1 VERVLV
7 VSSFPPRRC
16 GIGAYAA
23 TQAERLR
30 GSGADV
36 IVISPPDG
44 AGDVRVDFLASG
56 RVFREAARRGGA
68 ADRIVVH
75 FQPALYYRGGASAA
89 AQKVATSWA
98 LLSLVRRRPQIEL
111 LIHEFDPQVRWRP
124 DYVLLRRVFG
134 RAQLLFHTDAER
146 VALQRQYGLRRV
158 RARLVDHA
166 AGVTVHIAP
175 GRDEARRRLGLGDD
189 GPVFVCAGFLHPDK
203 GYDRAIRA
211 FAAAGS
217 PGRLDVVGS
226 VRDETPAKAAFAAEL
241 GDLAAG
247 TRGATVHEE
256 FASDEEFDAWI
267 AAADAVILP
276 YRRSWSSGALARAQ
290 AIGIP
295 ALVSDAGG
303 LPEQAGPNDRVFRS
317 DDELAALL
325 REIAGSAA
333 TNRANTDSTASDGE
347 VAAPAEAS
355 T

>member
-1 VERVLV
+1 VARVLI
-7 VSSFPPRRC
+7 VSSFPPRHC

-23 TQAERLR
+23 TQADRLR
-30 GSGADV
+30 GAGADV

-44 AGDVRVDFLASG
+44 AGDVRVDFLGPG
-56 RVFREAARRGGA
+56 RAFREAARRGEA

-75 FQPALYYRGGASAA
+75 FQPALYYRPGAAAA

-98 LLSLVRRRPQIEL
+98 LLSLVRRRPQTEL
-111 LIHEFDPQVRWRP
+111 LIHEFDPPVRWRP
-124 DYVLLRRVFG
+124 DYALLRRVFA
-134 RAQLLFHTDAER
+134 RARLLFHTDAER

-158 RARLVDHA
+158 RARLVDHVD
-166 AGVTVHIAP
+166 GVTVHGAP
-175 GRDEARRRLGLGDD
+175 GREAARGRLGLRPD
-189 GPVFVCAGFLHPDK
+189 GTVFVCAGFLHPDK
-203 GYDRAIRA
+203 GYDRAVRA

-226 VRDETPAKAAFAAEL
+226 VRDVAPANAAFAASL
-241 GDLAAG
+241 RDLAG
-247 TRGATVHEE
+247 RTPGVTMHEE

-290 AIGIP
+290 ALGTP

-303 LPEQAGPNDRVFRS
+303 LPEQAGPHDRVFRS
-317 DDELAALL
+317 DDDLAVLL
-325 REIAGSAA
+325 REIAGAVPAA
-333 TNRANTDSTASDGE
+333 GRAASEGD
-347 VAAPAEAS
+347 VPAPAEAS